1 MGETLL
7 KGYLQIKCAN
17 PGRIVRK
24 VCHFSK
30 TSSCSNQSFGD
41 GGSPPK
47 TWGSPLAFFDR
58 EIRRPGERGGW
69 WWSSPR
75 VTPTRWK
82 SFSRDSQS
90 SLTSV
95 KRVVLHVVP
104 SGAEFEPAHP
114 RLCLPPPREQG
125 PPGLLY
131 SPPRCARPTQDP
143 VKVDFTVICNS
154 DMIQLTLH

>member
-1 MGETLL
+1 M

-82 SFSRDSQS
+82 SFLSRFPIKFDERQE
-90 SLTSV
+90 
-95 KRVVLHVVP
+95 
-104 SGAEFEPAHP
+104 SGASRCSIRCGVRACSSASMSPTTTRTRAP
-114 RLCLPPPREQG
+114 RPSVFPSSMCTAYTGSSQG
-125 PPGLLY
+125 GFY
-131 SPPRCARPTQDP
+131 SHLQFRYDSI
-143 VKVDFTVICNS
+143 DFALI
-154 DMIQLTLH
+154 